1 MAKILP
7 FRGLRPAQDIIHRV
21 ASLPY
26 DVIDS
31 EEARVL
37 AQDNPCSFLHI
48 SKPEIDVEPGISQYD
63 PIVYAKGRENLDK
76 FRREKIL
83 LQDEKPCFYVYKQI
97 MGNHQQ
103 VGLVACT
110 SVDEYLQNKIKKHEH
125 TRPEKVQDRL
135 NLMNSLAAQ
144 TGPIFIAYRQPDALK
159 TLIAKVL
166 QQEPVCDFVSFNDI
180 RHIFYV
186 VKNESIIKEIQTAFA
201 KVDAMY
207 IADGHHRSECAAQ
220 YCLQQRQKLG
230 NWTGDEEF
238 NYFLSVIFPY
248 DELLILAYNRAVKD
262 LYGLSVEQFL
272 IRVNEKFVV
281 EEVKGAFNGPTSGNQ
296 FGLYIDGKWYTL
308 TAPASLSKT
317 GDAVARLDVSLLQNN
332 ILDPLLG
339 IKDPRTDTRI
349 KFVGGIGGIKALEN
363 LVNNG
368 NYAAAFAL
376 YPTAMQQVMD
386 VADAGKVMPPKST
399 WFEPKLLSGMVI
411 HTLD

>member
-1 MAKILP
+1 MAKIIP
-7 FRGLRPAQDIIHRV
+7 FRGLRPARDIIHRV

-31 EEARVL
+31 DQAREL
-37 AQDNPCSFLHI
+37 AKDNPHSFLHI
-48 SKPEIDVEPGISQYD
+48 SKPEIDVEPGLSQYD
-63 PIVYAKGRENLDK
+63 PIVYARGRENLDR
-76 FRREKIL
+76 FIREKIL
-83 LQDEKPCFYVYKQI
+83 LQDNKPCFYVYKQI

-125 TRPEKVQDRL
+125 TRPEKVADRL
-135 NLMNSLAAQ
+135 NLMNALAAQ
-144 TGPIFIAYRQPDALK
+144 TGPIFIAYRNSAAMNDI
-159 TLIAKVL
+159 IAGVL
-166 QQEPVCDFVSFNDI
+166 QQEPVCDFISFYDI

-186 VKNESIIKEIQTAFA
+186 VDDATMVEKIRAAFQA
-201 KVDAMY
+201 IDTLY
-207 IADGHHRSECAAQ
+207 IADGHHRSETAAQ
-220 YCLQQRQKLG
+220 YCLQQRQKAG
-230 NWTGDEEF
+230 SWTGNEEY

-248 DELLILAYNRAVKD
+248 NELLILAYNRVVKD
-262 LYGLSVEQFL
+262 LNGLSTDQFL
-272 IRVNEKFVV
+272 LKVNEKFAM
-281 EEVKGAFNGPTSGNQ
+281 EEVKGEYAGPDGKNQ
-296 FGLYIDGKWYTL
+296 FGLYINSKWYAL

-349 KFVGGIGGIKALEN
+349 KFVGGIDGIKALET
-363 LVNNG
+363 LVNSG

-386 VADAGKVMPPKST
+386 VADAGQVMPPKST
-399 WFEPKLLSGMVI
+399 WFEPKLLSGMVT
-411 HTLD
+411 HVLD

>member
-31 EEARVL
+31 GEAREL
-37 AQDNPCSFLHI
+37 AKDNPHSFLHI
-48 SKPEIDVEPGISQYD
+48 SKPEIDVEPAISQYD
-63 PIVYAKGRENLDK
+63 PLVYAKGRENLDRFK
-76 FRREKIL
+76 REKIL

-97 MGNHQQ
+97 MGCHQQ

-110 SVDEYLQNKIKKHEH
+110 SVDEYIANKIKKHEH

-135 NLMNSLAAQ
+135 NLMSSLAAQ
-144 TGPIFIAYRQPDALK
+144 TGPIFVTYRQPAAMK
-159 TLIAKVL
+159 TLIAQVL

-186 VKNESIIKEIQTAFA
+186 VDDDKIINSIRTEFE
-201 KVDAMY
+201 KVDVMY

-220 YCLQQRQKLG
+220 YCLQQRQKQG
-230 NWTGDEEF
+230 NWTGNEEF

-248 DELLILAYNRAVKD
+248 NELLILAYNRAVKD
-262 LYGLSVEQFL
+262 LHGLSVEQFL
-272 IRVNEKFVV
+272 IRVNEKFTV
-281 EEVKGAFNGPTSGNQ
+281 EEVKGGYNGPMAKNH
-296 FGLYIDGKWYTL
+296 FGMYINGKWYTL
-308 TAPASLSKT
+308 ITPASLANA
-317 GDAVARLDVSLLQNN
+317 GDAVARLDVSLLQEN
-332 ILDPLLG
+332 ILDPLLA

-349 KFVGGIGGIKALEN
+349 KFIGGIGGIKALEN

-368 NYAAAFAL
+368 GFAVAFAL
-376 YPTAMQQVMD
+376 YPTEMQQVMA

-399 WFEPKLLSGMVI
+399 WFEPKLLSGMVT
-411 HTLD
+411 HLLY